1 MSSWSTRED
10 LVHQVVTLHAQGVR
24 WRAIARAVHI
34 SRNTVRK
41 ILVEHEATRHA
52 EHSALPKPPER
63 APRPKKIDA
72 FAPKISELFARF
84 PDITAQR
91 VFEELRDA
99 GFTGGYTAVKA
110 YVSSARPRP
119 KATPSLATPVHGPG
133 KIRLRTV
140 STLERLPAGARRG
153 VVSMNGPHRGPRVDR
168 PSELRSSLCQPVAI
182 LSEDG

>member
-1 MSSWSTRED
+1 
-10 LVHQVVTLHAQGVR
+10 VHHVVTLHAQGVR

-133 KIRLRTV
+133 EMSESDWSPAVRT
-140 STLERLPAGARRG
+140 SEAQERSPMGGTGASRKASG
-153 VVSMNGPHRGPRVDR
+153 WCGRVE
-168 PSELRSSLCQPVAI
+168 PGGQSSELAGSCRI
-182 LSEDG
+182 LRAWW